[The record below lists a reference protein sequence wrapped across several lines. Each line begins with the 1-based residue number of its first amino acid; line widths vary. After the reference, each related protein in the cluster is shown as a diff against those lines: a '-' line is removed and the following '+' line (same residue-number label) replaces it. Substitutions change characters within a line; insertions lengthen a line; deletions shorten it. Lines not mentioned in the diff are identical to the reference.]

1 MSSTAYFAGFFD
13 GEGNVDIRYR
23 KTNGGKYQRFELRVC
38 VVQVETKP
46 LLMLQDRWGGS
57 LNLRRNSNVSIWVVS
72 GKQAAQFLSD
82 VFEHLIVKRD
92 EAQVALDF
100 YALVAN
106 TKPEYRR
113 DGKGKGFLP
122 QSEEVIG
129 QKVIYLE
136 RIREIR
142 KEKGLASRADSNSV
156 YATRLL

>member
-1 MSSTAYFAGFFD
+1 MSSTAYFAGFF
-13 GEGNVDIRYR
+13 
-23 KTNGGKYQRFELRVC
+23 
-38 VVQVETKP
+38 
-46 LLMLQDRWGGS
+46 
-57 LNLRRNSNVSIWVVS
+57 
-72 GKQAAQFLSD
+72 
-82 VFEHLIVKRD
+82 
-92 EAQVALDF
+92 
-100 YALVAN
+100 
-106 TKPEYRR
+106 